1 MIKTRLT
8 EAFGL
13 DHPVISAPMAFA
25 AGGALAASV
34 SRAGGLGLIGGAYGD
49 PDWIEQQFQAAG
61 NTEVGCGVIT
71 WAVAE
76 RPEIVGG
83 ILQHKPRALFLS
95 FADPKSFI
103 DMADAADVPVICQ
116 VQTLKDAKHAIECGA
131 RVIVA
136 QGSEA
141 GGHGESR
148 GTFTLVPE
156 IADFIAA
163 KSPDT
168 LLCAAGGIA
177 DGRGLAASLMLGA
190 DGVLIGS
197 RFWASEEALVHP
209 NMLEAAFNSTGDDT
223 VRSSVMDI
231 ARRLNWP
238 DRYTGCD
245 DATDKVSTKRQSAS
259 PRTELSGRRFRCLRL
274 GRRGK
279 AKSARTAVRA
289 RRNPVS
295 GFSDQQCRRFRK
307 TGGGIDDTGLGRV
320 SRSNFTTRS
329 RGKQNRN
336 LDQVRQGQDDLF
348 PQ

>member
-238 DRYTGCD
+238 DRYTARVLKNGF
-245 DATDKVSTKRQSAS
+245 TDQWH
-259 PRTELSGRRFRCLRL
+259 E
-274 GRRGK
+274 
-279 AKSARTAVRA
+279 
-289 RRNPVS
+289 
-295 GFSDQQCRRFRK
+295 
-307 TGGGIDDTGLGRV
+307 
-320 SRSNFTTRS
+320 
-329 RGKQNRN
+329 N
-336 LDQVRQGQDDLF
+336 LDGLLEDQDKQADLWRAAWVEGNTDIANTF
-348 PQ
+348 VGEVAGLIKNVQPAAEILSSIVADAHALLNRGS

>member
-76 RPEIVGG
+76 RPEVVEG

-103 DMADAADVPVICQ
+103 DMADDADVPVICQ

-238 DRYTGCD
+238 DRYTARVLKNGF
-245 DATDKVSTKRQSAS
+245 TDQWH
-259 PRTELSGRRFRCLRL
+259 E
-274 GRRGK
+274 
-279 AKSARTAVRA
+279 
-289 RRNPVS
+289 
-295 GFSDQQCRRFRK
+295 
-307 TGGGIDDTGLGRV
+307 
-320 SRSNFTTRS
+320 
-329 RGKQNRN
+329 N
-336 LDQVRQGQDDLF
+336 LDGLLEDQDKQADLWRAAWVEGNTDIANTF
-348 PQ
+348 VGEVAGLIKNVQPAAEILSSIVADAHALLNRGS